1 VERFQE
7 LLSMLNEMA
16 DVEDDSQ
23 EDNEE
28 SRLVDTRVLRRAYR
42 KIKQQGENAIL
53 TDREKEAA
61 AVALG
66 HTGMMYLE
74 SGISGVLP
82 SSPGHTSERDRSR
95 ARRAFSQAA
104 TLGIHPQHVDF

>member
-42 KIKQQGENAIL
+42 KIK
-53 TDREKEAA
+53 
-61 AVALG
+61 
-66 HTGMMYLE
+66 
-74 SGISGVLP
+74 
-82 SSPGHTSERDRSR
+82 
-95 ARRAFSQAA
+95 
-104 TLGIHPQHVDF
+104 